1 MEGKAA
7 PARFLRTSTP
17 RCWEPVGPVP
27 ATTSTSSAVSNA
39 KAQCEALHDG
49 MLGASAEAGM
59 IPQSVA
65 VACLALTGIEHRP
78 TVEAA
83 LEVERSRL
91 LAT

>member
-1 MEGKAA
+1 
-7 PARFLRTSTP
+7 
-17 RCWEPVGPVP
+17 
-27 ATTSTSSAVSNA
+27 
-39 KAQCEALHDG
+39 